1 MLTILVTG
9 GAGYIGSHTVLELI
23 AAGHDVIIYDNLSN
37 SSALAVEALSKLS
50 GRDIVFLNAD
60 LRDYQALEG
69 AFATYDI
76 DAVVHFAALKA
87 VGESVEQP
95 GSYYHNNLLGTIQL
109 CQAMQEHNV
118 RTLIHSS
125 SATVY
130 GAPESLP
137 LSETHPI
144 NSSSASNPYGR
155 IKIMIEEMLQD
166 MAYADP
172 TWRIALLRYFN
183 PIGAHPSGCI
193 GEDPNGI
200 PNNLLPFITQVA
212 VGRREMLS
220 VYGDDY
226 PTPDGTCI
234 RDYVHV
240 CDLARGHVMA
250 LDYLTHQPQGLIEAI
265 NLGTGKGSSV
275 LDIIHAFEEATGIA
289 IPYRVAERR
298 AGDLP
303 ELYADPSKAERLM
316 GWKAENDLATMCRDA
331 WRWQKNNPQGF
342 ANSR

>member
-1 MLTILVTG
+1 MATILVTG
-9 GAGYIGSHTVLELI
+9 GAGYIGTHTVVELI
-23 AAGHDVIIYDNLSN
+23 DAGHDVVILDNLCN
-37 SSALAVEALSKLS
+37 SSIFAVEALSKLC
-50 GRDIVFLNAD
+50 GRDLVFLNAD
-60 LRDYQALEG
+60 LRDYNALDSV
-69 AFATYDI
+69 FMKYDI
-76 DAVVHFAALKA
+76 DAVIHFAALKA

-95 GSYYHNNLLGTIQL
+95 SSYYHNNLLGTINL
-109 CQAMQEHNV
+109 CQAMQAHNV

-130 GAPESLP
+130 GVPESLP
-137 LSETHPI
+137 LSEMHPI

-183 PIGAHPSGCI
+183 PIGAHPSGRI

-212 VGRREMLS
+212 VGRRAMLS

-226 PTPDGTCI
+226 PTPDGTCT

-250 LDYLTHQPQGLIEAI
+250 IDYLNKQPQGLIEAF

-275 LDIIHAFEEATGIA
+275 LDIIHAFEETTGIT
-289 IPYRVAERR
+289 IPYRVSERR

-303 ELYADPSKAERLM
+303 ELYADPSKAERLL
-316 GWKAENDLATMCRDA
+316 GWKAEHDLATMCRDA
-331 WRWQKNNPQGF
+331 WRWQENNPQGF
-342 ANSR
+342 AISK